1 MSAIRVSE
9 LIKGFGPFTNP
20 LNEATPMSKQE
31 LIGFLMNRYNV
42 SWRVAEDALRDNDWD
57 LMMAAGDIRDE
68 LAAEV

>member
-1 MSAIRVSE
+1 
-9 LIKGFGPFTNP
+9 
-20 LNEATPMSKQE
+20 MSKQE